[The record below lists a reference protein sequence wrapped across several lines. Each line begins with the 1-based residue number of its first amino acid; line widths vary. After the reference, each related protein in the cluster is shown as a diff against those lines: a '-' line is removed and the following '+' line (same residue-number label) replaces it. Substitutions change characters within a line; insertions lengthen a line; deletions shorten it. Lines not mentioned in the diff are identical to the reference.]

1 MDLVIKTSSAVQI
14 LDERRKKSTFFQFS
28 LANQSLLY
36 RYEMKEEI
44 FFKNGSKTA
53 CLFPIW
59 SRERKN
65 LPKRSFYMPLL
76 SLYGAKEEKSKK
88 FFCFG

>member
-1 MDLVIKTSSAVQI
+1 
-14 LDERRKKSTFFQFS
+14 
-28 LANQSLLY
+28 
-36 RYEMKEEI
+36 MKEEI

-76 SLYGAKEEKSKK
+76 FWLAKCPLQESVVCIEEKYPAFVFKWGFVVEFWCEKRNIS
-88 FFCFG
+88 FSA